1 MQVWSVQSAS
11 SGVVGCGVV
20 VISEAVAVG
29 EDISVVVVVS
39 GILVVVE
46 VEFTETTEVGV
57 VYVVW
62 ELVLL
67 NFQLGKSSFEL
78 SL

>member
-39 GILVVVE
+39 ETTDVVVVSMVKE
-46 VEFTETTEVGV
+46 VRVGV
-57 VYVVW
+57 AS
-62 ELVLL
+62 LV
-67 NFQLGKSSFEL
+67 FV
-78 SL
+78 

>member
-62 ELVLL
+62 GVGVVELPAGEVV
-67 NFQLGKSSFEL
+67 F
-78 SL
+78 